1 MNFPELKQDFYKRFE
16 QSSKFLHFTSQG
28 LLCTLLGHVSVP
40 QSPSLT
46 CTLSM
51 RVQMFARAAG
61 GQGIKIESSDSDK
74 FFAYTPGDP
83 TQIFRGKGRLAAE
96 LIDTL
101 RGHSLKGTEILYQT
115 SIPDFLPHME
125 VFSTAL
131 VKSLFKVNDI
141 ELDTF
146 DTAAICAM
154 GENISPYLAMLSAK
168 SGYCTLIASG
178 EPKSL
183 PFPMSGYK
191 ILSVYCTEKTRQKER
206 LQSISR
212 AMSQITRLYP
222 HVGGICDV
230 TREMVEAVRIKDKK
244 AVKYMYHLINEN
256 ERIQEA
262 EKALKRCDVKTLFR
276 QMTISQKSIERFW
289 DIGDEHICLSDC
301 MRGLD
306 GVMTARCSDKGVIA
320 IVEED
325 MVNYVIN
332 MVKDTFETNI
342 GYQPTFCV
350 SDAE

>member
-1 MNFPELKQDFYKRFE
+1 MNFPELKQNFYKRFE

-51 RVQMFARAAG
+51 RVQMFARACG
-61 GQGIKIESSDSDK
+61 GQGIKIESTDSDN

-83 TQIFRGKGRLAAE
+83 TQIFRGKGRRTAE

-115 SIPDFLPHME
+115 TVPNFLPHME
-125 VFSTAL
+125 VFSAAL
-131 VKSLFKVNDI
+131 VKSLLKVNDI
-141 ELDTF
+141 ELDTLE
-146 DTAAICAM
+146 TAAICAM
-154 GENISPYLAMLSAK
+154 GENINPYLALLSAK

-178 EPKSL
+178 EPKNL
-183 PFPMSGYK
+183 PLPMSGYK
-191 ILSVYCTEKTRQKER
+191 ILSVYCTEKTHKKER
-206 LQSISR
+206 MQSISR

-230 TREMVEAVRIKDKK
+230 TREMIETADIKDKN

-256 ERIQEA
+256 ECIKKA
-262 EKALKRCDVKTLFR
+262 EKALERCDVKTLFR
-276 QMTISQKSIERFW
+276 QMDISQKSIERFW

-306 GVMTARCSDKGVIA
+306 GVMAARCSDKGVIA

-325 MVNYVIN
+325 MVNYVMN
-332 MVKDTFETNI
+332 MVRDTFEINI